1 MANPE
6 HLDILK
12 QGVGVWNKW
21 RKDNPDVVP
30 DLRESNLLRADLN
43 QINLH
48 GANLDG
54 IFLGG
59 AKLNGATLS
68 GTNLSAA
75 TLFEATLYGTD
86 LHGATL
92 YGANL
97 HRANLC
103 EADLNQTHLGGA
115 DMSMADLSK
124 AQLNRADLGRVN
136 LRGAD
141 LSETDLSWATC
152 SSTIFADVDLS
163 TTKGLDTVI
172 HIRPSTLGIDTLFRS
187 KGKIPEKFLRGCGMP
202 KNLITYLSSLFSG
215 AVQFYSCFISYSHTD
230 TEFVKLLEER
240 FQKEG
245 ILYWADTEQM
255 NPGDDI
261 YEEIRR
267 GIQQWDKVLLC
278 CSQSS
283 LAEKWWVD
291 HEVDMAFQKEREL
304 FKAQGHKVQALI
316 PLDLDGYLFD
326 PAFTS
331 GKAQQIRSRDVAN
344 FKGWKHDDTI
354 FEREIKR
361 VIKALRTDGG
371 NPPPPEPKLKPK

>member
-12 QGVGVWNKW
+12 QGVEIWNQW

-30 DLRESNLLRADLN
+30 DLCESNLLRADLN
-43 QINLH
+43 LINLH
-48 GANLDG
+48 GAYLEG

-68 GTNLSAA
+68 ETNLSAA
-75 TLFEATLYGTD
+75 TLFEATLFGTN

-115 DMSMADLSK
+115 DLSMADLSK
-124 AQLNRADLGRVN
+124 AQLYRADLGRVN
-136 LRGAD
+136 LWGAN
-141 LSETDLSWATC
+141 LGETDLSWATC
-152 SSTIFADVDLS
+152 HSTIFANVDLS
-163 TTKGLDTVI
+163 TVKGLDTI
-172 HIRPSTLGIDTLFRS
+172 NHIRPSTLGIDTLFRS
-187 KGKIPEKFLRGCGMP
+187 KGKIPEKFMRGCGVP

-230 TEFVKLLEER
+230 AEFAGRLEER
-240 FQKEG
+240 LQKEG
-245 ILYWADTEQM
+245 ILCWRDTERM

-261 YEEIRR
+261 YEEIQR
-267 GIQQWDKVLLC
+267 GVQDWDKVLLC

-283 LAEKWWVD
+283 LAKKWWVD
-291 HEVDMAFQKEREL
+291 HEIDSAFQKEREL
-304 FKAQGHKVQALI
+304 FKERGQKVLVLI

-326 PAFTS
+326 PKFAS
-331 GKAQQIRSRDVAN
+331 GKGQQIRSRVAAN
-344 FKGWKHDDTI
+344 FKGWEDDDTI

-361 VIKALRTDGG
+361 VIKALRIDGG
-371 NPPPPEPKLKPK
+371 NPPPPEPKLKPQ